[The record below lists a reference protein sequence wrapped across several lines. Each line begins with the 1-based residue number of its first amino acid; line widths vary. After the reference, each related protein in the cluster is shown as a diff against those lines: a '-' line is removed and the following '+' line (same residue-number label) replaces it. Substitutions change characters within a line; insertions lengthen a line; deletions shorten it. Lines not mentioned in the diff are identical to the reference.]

1 MFIKWI
7 YFFSIKSIYY
17 FCRNYKVDS
26 MYLKRLFLF
35 IAFLFSGW
43 LAATETNEGK
53 YDPVPDIM
61 HHISDAHSWHFW
73 GEGEKSVV
81 LNLPIILWDNGLKIF
96 SSSRFGSEE
105 SGVAEVD
112 GNYYVAKHGKIY
124 KTNDKGDVNEIEGK
138 ITNVKPFD
146 LSITKVVA
154 QMILAGIILIV
165 LAFVTKGRYD
175 SNGIPKGI
183 AKFIEPLVVFVRD
196 DVALENIG
204 SKKYLKYTP
213 YLITLFLFIWIV
225 NLLGLIPG
233 SANVSG
239 NIAFTM
245 VLSVLTF
252 IIVNLSGKK
261 TYWSHVFNPLGN
273 NMPWAGKMLVY
284 IILIPVEVL
293 GLFTKPFALMIRLFA
308 NMTAGHIVIL
318 SLISLIFIMQTY
330 AIAPVSILLTLFINT
345 LELLVA
351 ALQAYIF
358 TLLTALFIGM
368 AVEEHH

>member
-1 MFIKWI
+1 
-7 YFFSIKSIYY
+7 
-17 FCRNYKVDS
+17 
-26 MYLKRLFLF
+26 MYLKRLLLF

-43 LAATETNEGK
+43 LAATETSESK
-53 YDPVPDIM
+53 YDPVTDIM

-81 LNLPIILWDNGLKIF
+81 LNLPIILWDNGLKVF
-96 SSSRFGSEE
+96 SSSRFGHEE
-105 SGVAEVD
+105 NEVAKVD
-112 GNYYVAKHGKIY
+112 GSHYKMEHGKIY
-124 KTNDKGDVNEIEGK
+124 KTDDKGELNEVDGK
-138 ITNVKPFD
+138 ILNERPFD

-154 QMILAGIILIV
+154 QMILAGIILLIIA
-165 LAFVTKGRYD
+165 LLTKRKYQ
-175 SNGIPKGI
+175 SNGVPFGI
-183 AKFIEPLVVFVRD
+183 SKFIEPLVVFVRD
-196 DVALENIG
+196 DIALENIG

-252 IIVNLSGKK
+252 IVVNFSGKK

-273 NMPWAGKMLVY
+273 NMPWAGKILVY

-330 AIAPVSILLTLFINT
+330 TIAPVSILLTLFINT